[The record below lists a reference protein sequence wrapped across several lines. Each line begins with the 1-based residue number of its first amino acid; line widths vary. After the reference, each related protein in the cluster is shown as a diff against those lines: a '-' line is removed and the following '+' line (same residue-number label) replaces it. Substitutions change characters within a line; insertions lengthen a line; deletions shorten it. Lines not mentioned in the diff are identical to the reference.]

1 MKDVLYIYIYMSE
14 RKFFLILSLLILGAV
29 GKADTTPTNYELNQK
44 IADLQREIEELKRKH
59 ANNYYVKIKGDVYD
73 TTVNTPNDPADI
85 GDLGVAGGLTNL
97 QTGIAIG
104 ENMKV
109 LKDNNVTLGSESIA
123 NTEKKV
129 LGYNPYEM
137 FNKTVSETD
146 KNKFIV
152 DKAADYNRID
162 AEITQLETQ
171 KMTLETELAAIEKQ
185 METTYD
191 TTEYYKL
198 VRQ

>member
-1 MKDVLYIYIYMSE
+1 MSE

-29 GKADTTPTNYELNQK
+29 GKADTTLTNYELNQK

-109 LKDNNVTLGSESIA
+109 LKDNNVALGSESIA

-162 AEITQLETQ
+162 AEIT
-171 KMTLETELAAIEKQ
+171 
-185 METTYD
+185 
-191 TTEYYKL
+191 
-198 VRQ
+198 

>member
-1 MKDVLYIYIYMSE
+1 M
-14 RKFFLILSLLILGAV
+14 
-29 GKADTTPTNYELNQK
+29 
-44 IADLQREIEELKRKH
+44 KRKH

-104 ENMKV
+104 KNMKV
-109 LKDNNVTLGSESIA
+109 LKDNNVALGSESIA
-123 NTEKKV
+123 NTEEKV

-137 FNKTVSETD
+137 FNKTVSEID